1 MKTTRKILPAIA
13 LLLIIAVATT
23 IFFSNKYS
31 HYKVEV
37 YKSEQGWG
45 YDILI
50 NKKTVIHQP
59 YMPSVS
65 GQVAFESKYAAKKTG
80 HLVVKK
86 IKKKQL
92 PTITTDEL
100 NSILK
105 NKQRPSDN

>member
-1 MKTTRKILPAIA
+1 MKTTRKILPSIA

-23 IFFSNKYS
+23 IFFSNRYS

-65 GQVAFESKYAAKKTG
+65 GKVAFESKYAAKKTG
-80 HLVVKK
+80 NLVVKK